1 MRNRSLT
8 FGAIFLMIPV
18 LFIGCSK
25 GPSEEETKQK
35 ALAEQLASIEQTYQ
49 ELSSGRQEVE
59 AAQARLAELEAIATP
74 DDEQKAELEALPA
87 KIEELIASRDAAYDG
102 LQDQLANFLNTALNE
117 FPESPETTR
126 ALEIYSKEAILTAE
140 DIVAKA
146 GDYRKA
152 GDQLLSVKS
161 YYEGIDMEPNPELL
175 AEIEHLDDWR
185 FITQERF
192 DTVTN
197 GMTRDEVKAAIGVP
211 YYQNIQIDDKA
222 GVETW
227 LYKKREGGA
236 AAIYFK
242 TKTGKVYGKKF
253 DAIKVKVVE

>member
-35 ALAEQLASIEQTYQ
+35 ALADQLASIEQAYQ
-49 ELSSGRQEVE
+49 ELTTGRQEVK
-59 AAQARLAELEAIATP
+59 AAQASVTELEAVAAP
-74 DDEQKAELEALPA
+74 DDDQKAELEALPA
-87 KIEELIASRDAAYDG
+87 KIEELTASREAAYDS

-117 FPESPETTR
+117 FPESPETAR

-140 DIVAKA
+140 DIVGKS

-152 GDQLLSVKS
+152 GDQLMSVKS
-161 YYEGIDMEPNPELL
+161 YYEGVELEPNPELL
-175 AEIEHLDDWR
+175 AEIERLDDWR

-197 GMTRDEVKAAIGVP
+197 GMTQDEVKAAIGVP
-211 YYQNIQIDDKA
+211 YYQNIQIDDER

-242 TKTGKVYGKKF
+242 TKTGTVYGKKF
-253 DAIKVKVVE
+253 DAIKTKVVE